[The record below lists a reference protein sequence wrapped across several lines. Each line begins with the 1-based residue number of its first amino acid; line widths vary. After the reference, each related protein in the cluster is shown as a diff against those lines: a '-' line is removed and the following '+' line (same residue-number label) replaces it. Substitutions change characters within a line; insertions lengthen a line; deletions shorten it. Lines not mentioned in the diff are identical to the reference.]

1 MMPLAFGE
9 SRHVPT
15 LVKWR
20 TGRTAQEQEQN
31 AAREALPGCPTA
43 CLSARTE
50 AMQNFKKVPLNPK
63 IPNKAILF
71 LGQCFLKLVF
81 EG

>member
-1 MMPLAFGE
+1 M
-9 SRHVPT
+9 PT

-31 AAREALPGCPTA
+31 AAREVLPGCPTA
-43 CLSARTE
+43 CLSAHTE

-63 IPNKAILF
+63 IPNKAVLF